1 MNDRF
6 FLEGED
12 GFFEG
17 ERFGNVWRIWEYD
30 TDVLQENLEI
40 PVRQISDFVAYWQ
53 KNGYPH
59 FEMIHGEL

>member
-12 GFFEG
+12 GLLEG
-17 ERFGNVWRIWEYD
+17 DRFGNVWRIWEYG
-30 TDVLQENLEI
+30 TDVLQDNLEVPASEI
-40 PVRQISDFVAYWQ
+40 RDFVTHWQ

-59 FEMIHGEL
+59 FQMVQGEL